1 MVDNPQVGYFYH
13 FLDGQKLLMGKVKE
27 IKGNICRVFDEVHMM
42 AYMLEKTELFDT
54 IDDVFDFCEKV
65 IELRNI
71 KYRPIP
77 YVKN

>member
-1 MVDNPQVGYFYH
+1 MACNPQLGSNYY
-13 FLDGQKLLMGKVKE
+13 FLDGCKLLMGEVQE
-27 IKGNICRVFDEVHMM
+27 IKGNICRVFDEGHRT

-65 IELRNI
+65 IELRNS
-71 KYRPIP
+71 KYGPIP